1 MPVKAS
7 GQEGFQA
14 GARSRIQA
22 LPGHD
27 PSTYPNDDG
36 RPASCHSNEALSR
49 MLGDADSDWPP
60 LLLELG
66 AGPIDMVKRWPPRRS
81 KEPRGNVGGEGTGG
95 ISAGSWIAG
104 ISEGSVTVGIAD
116 GNWTAGMSL
125 DGWTAGTSDGR
136 AGIP

>member
-22 LPGHD
+22 IPGHE

-66 AGPIDMVKRWPPRRS
+66 AGPIDMVKRWPPKAIKGAS
-81 KEPRGNVGGEGTGG
+81 GECWRGGDGRNLGGELDRRHIGG
-95 ISAGSWIAG
+95 QRG
-104 ISEGSVTVGIAD
+104 
-116 GNWTAGMSL
+116 
-125 DGWTAGTSDGR
+125 GR
-136 AGIP
+136 NRRR